1 MSMDFGVLDFAVGIN
16 RLTAFPLDPKS
27 YFESYDAAVAAAA
40 TAEPAGSTNTVYYY
54 GNPVVVVENG
64 KAKIYQIQPDKTLSG
79 VGEEIVINEN
89 VFTKDAEGKLSL
101 YGFATAVAGAQLTVG
116 TDGKLSW
123 VKPDTTTVDGLSTK
137 VATLETNIGN
147 LQTEIDK
154 KANSEDVYNKT
165 DIDGRFTTVTEEIAK
180 KANAAEV
187 YTKDEA
193 DLAIDAAVAGAS
205 HLTRQIVTA
214 QELAELIADPTTAAA
229 DNVIYMQKFSS
240 GEGKDNYK
248 EYMRFGTEGNY
259 SIELI
264 GDTSVDL
271 TDYAKTAD
279 INTALESYAKTTVTD
294 NLATQIAANTTAI
307 SQKADTT
314 VVETL
319 SDKVDKNI
327 GDIAALTEVVNGKA
341 NQNDLT
347 ALTTTVQGHTADL
360 ATLTNTVA
368 GKADASAVTELT
380 TKVTKNTNDLAALTT
395 AVDGKVDKVTSEVN
409 GKQVAWTLLSPT
421 NKTKLDNLVLN
432 EDDTVGISGSVAA
445 EKVTGLADWVTGQR
459 DSTPGLLSVADEAK
473 LDGIA
478 EGAQVNVIEAIKLAG
493 QTENLAII
501 DKVVELPFATG
512 EVAGIVKTSAE
523 VGLDSNNAL
532 EVKSLNVNK
541 LVQTEDVLLNCGGAA
556 AFTYN
561 K

>member
-1 MSMDFGVLDFAVGIN
+1 MSMDFGVLDFAVGFN

-137 VATLETNIGN
+137 IATLETNVGN
-147 LQTEIDK
+147 LQAEIGK
-154 KANSEDVYNKT
+154 KANSEDVYNKA
-165 DIDGRFTTVTEEIAK
+165 DIDGKLTTVAGEIAK
-180 KANAAEV
+180 KANAADV

-214 QELAELIADPTTAAA
+214 QELAAFIANPTTAA

-240 GEGKDNYK
+240 GKGKDNYK
-248 EYMRFGTEGNY
+248 EYMRFGTEGSY

-294 NLATQIAANTTAI
+294 DLATQIAANATAI

-319 SDKVDKNI
+319 SGKVDKNT
-327 GDIAALTEVVNGKA
+327 GDIAALTEAVNGKA

-347 ALTTTVQGHTADL
+347 ALTTTVEGHTADL

-395 AVDGKVDKVTSEVN
+395 TVDGKVDKVTSEVD

-432 EDDTVGISGSVAA
+432 EDGTVGISGSVAA

-459 DSTPGLLSVADEAK
+459 DSTPGLLSAADEAK

-523 VGLDSNNAL
+523 IGLDANNAL
-532 EVKSLNVNK
+532 EVKSLNVKK

-556 AFTYN
+556 AFTY
-561 K
+561 

>member
-1 MSMDFGVLDFAVGIN
+1 MSMDFGVLDFAVGLN

-40 TAEPAGSTNTVYYY
+40 TAEPAGSTNTAYYY

-137 VATLETNIGN
+137 VATLETNVGN
-147 LQTEIDK
+147 LQAEIGK

-165 DIDGRFTTVTEEIAK
+165 DIDSRLTTVTEEIAK
-180 KANAAEV
+180 KANSEDV

-214 QELAELIADPTTAAA
+214 QELAAFIANPATAS
-229 DNVIYMQKFSS
+229 DKVIYMQKFSS

-248 EYMRFGTEGNY
+248 EYMRFGTEGSY

-271 TDYAKTAD
+271 TDYAKIAD
-279 INTALESYAKTTVTD
+279 VNTALESYAKTTVTN
-294 NLATQIAANTTAI
+294 NLATQIAANATAI

-319 SDKVDKNI
+319 SGKVDKNT

-341 NQNDLT
+341 NQNDLAT
-347 ALTTTVQGHTADL
+347 LTTTVQGHTADL
-360 ATLTNTVA
+360 ATLTQTVA

-380 TKVTKNTNDLAALTT
+380 TKVTKNTNDLAALTAT
-395 AVDGKVDKVTSEVN
+395 VDGKVDKVTSEVN
-409 GKQVAWTLLSPT
+409 GKQVPWTLLSPT

-432 EDDTVGISGSVAA
+432 EDGTVGISGSVAA

-523 VGLDSNNAL
+523 IGLDSNNAL
-532 EVKSLNVNK
+532 EVKSLNVKK

-556 AFTYN
+556 AFTY
-561 K
+561 

>member
-137 VATLETNIGN
+137 IATLETNIGN

-165 DIDGRFTTVTEEIAK
+165 DIDGKLTTVAGEIAK
-180 KANAAEV
+180 KANAADV

-214 QELAELIADPTTAAA
+214 QELAAFIANPATAS

-279 INTALESYAKTTVTD
+279 VNTTLESYAKTTVTD
-294 NLATQIAANTTAI
+294 NLATQITANATAI

-319 SDKVDKNI
+319 SGKVDKNT

-347 ALTTTVQGHTADL
+347 ALATTVEGHTADL

-380 TKVTKNTNDLAALTT
+380 TKVTKNTDDLATLTAT
-395 AVDGKVDKVTSEVN
+395 VDGKVDKVTSEVD

-432 EDDTVGISGSVAA
+432 EDGTVGISGSVAA

-493 QTENLAII
+493 QTENLAIV

-556 AFTYN
+556 AFTY
-561 K
+561 

>member
-1 MSMDFGVLDFAVGIN
+1 MSMDFGVLDFAVGLN

-147 LQTEIDK
+147 LQTEIGK

-165 DIDGRFTTVTEEIAK
+165 DIDGRLTTVAEEIAK

-214 QELAELIADPTTAAA
+214 EELAAFIADPTTAA

-248 EYMRFGTEGNY
+248 EYMRFGTEGSY

-279 INTALESYAKTTVTD
+279 VNTTLESYAKTTVTD
-294 NLATQIAANTTAI
+294 NLATQIEANATAI

-319 SDKVDKNI
+319 SGKVDKNI
-327 GDIAALTEVVNGKA
+327 GDITALTETVNGKA
-341 NQNDLT
+341 NQNDLA
-347 ALTTTVQGHTADL
+347 ALTTTVEGHTADL

-380 TKVTKNTNDLAALTT
+380 TKVTKNTNDLAALTAT
-395 AVDGKVDKVTSEVN
+395 VDGKVDKVTSEVD

-432 EDDTVGISGSVAA
+432 EDGTVGISGSVAA

-459 DSTPGLLSVADEAK
+459 DSTPGLLSAADEAK

-523 VGLDSNNAL
+523 IGLDSNNAL

-556 AFTYN
+556 AFTY
-561 K
+561 

>member
-1 MSMDFGVLDFAVGIN
+1 MSMDFGVLDFAVGFN

-137 VATLETNIGN
+137 IATLETNVGN
-147 LQTEIDK
+147 LQAEIGK

-165 DIDGRFTTVTEEIAK
+165 DIDGKLTTVAGEIAK
-180 KANAAEV
+180 KANAADV

-214 QELAELIADPTTAAA
+214 QELAAFIANPATAS

-279 INTALESYAKTTVTD
+279 VNTTLESYAKTTVTD
-294 NLATQIAANTTAI
+294 NLTTQIAANATAI

-319 SDKVDKNI
+319 SGKVDKNI
-327 GDIAALTEVVNGKA
+327 GDITALTEAVNGKA

-347 ALTTTVQGHTADL
+347 ALTTTVEGHTADL

-368 GKADASAVTELT
+368 GKADTSAVTELT

-395 AVDGKVDKVTSEVN
+395 TVDGKVDKVTSEVD
-409 GKQVAWTLLSPT
+409 GKQVPWTLLSPT

-432 EDDTVGISGSVAA
+432 EDGTVGISGSVAA

-459 DSTPGLLSVADEAK
+459 DSTPGLLSAADEAK

-493 QTENLAII
+493 QTEHLAII

-523 VGLDSNNAL
+523 IGLDANNAL

-556 AFTYN
+556 AFTY
-561 K
+561 

>member
-1 MSMDFGVLDFAVGIN
+1 MSMDFGVLDFAVGLN

-40 TAEPAGSTNTVYYY
+40 TAEPAGSTNTAYYY
-54 GNPVVVVENG
+54 GNPVVVVENN

-89 VFTKDAEGKLSL
+89 VFTKDADGKLSL

-147 LQTEIDK
+147 LQTEIGK

-165 DIDGRFTTVTEEIAK
+165 DIDGRLTTVTEEIAK
-180 KANAAEV
+180 KANAADV

-214 QELAELIADPTTAAA
+214 QELAAFIANPATAS

-248 EYMRFGTEGNY
+248 EYMRFGTEGSY

-271 TDYAKTAD
+271 TDYAKTVD
-279 INTALESYAKTTVTD
+279 VNTTLESYAKTTVTN
-294 NLATQIAANTTAI
+294 NLATQIAANATAI

-319 SDKVDKNI
+319 SGKVDKNI
-327 GDIAALTEVVNGKA
+327 GDITALTEVVNGKA

-380 TKVTKNTNDLAALTT
+380 TKVTKNTNDLAALTAT
-395 AVDGKVDKVTSEVN
+395 VDGKVDKVTSEVD
-409 GKQVAWTLLSPT
+409 GKQVPWTLLSPT

-432 EDDTVGISGSVAA
+432 EDGTVGISGSVAA

-459 DSTPGLLSVADEAK
+459 DSTPGLLSAADEAK

-523 VGLDSNNAL
+523 IGLDSNNAL

>member
-1 MSMDFGVLDFAVGIN
+1 MSMDFGVLDFAVGFN

-137 VATLETNIGN
+137 IATLETNVGN
-147 LQTEIDK
+147 LQAEIGK

-165 DIDGRFTTVTEEIAK
+165 DIDGKLTTVAGEIAK
-180 KANAAEV
+180 KANAADV

-214 QELAELIADPTTAAA
+214 QELAAFIADPTTAA

-240 GEGKDNYK
+240 GKGKDNYK
-248 EYMRFGTEGNY
+248 EYMRFGTEGSY

-279 INTALESYAKTTVTD
+279 INTTLESYAKTTVTD
-294 NLATQIAANTTAI
+294 DLATQIAANATAI

-319 SDKVDKNI
+319 SGKVDKNT
-327 GDIAALTEVVNGKA
+327 GDIAALTEAVNGKA

-347 ALTTTVQGHTADL
+347 ALTTTVEGHTADL

-395 AVDGKVDKVTSEVN
+395 TVDGKVDKVTSEVD

-432 EDDTVGISGSVAA
+432 EDGTVGISGSVAA

-459 DSTPGLLSVADEAK
+459 DSTPGLLSAADEAK

-523 VGLDSNNAL
+523 VGLDANNAL

-556 AFTYN
+556 AFTY
-561 K
+561 

>member
-1 MSMDFGVLDFAVGIN
+1 MSMDFGVLDFAVGFN
-16 RLTAFPLDPKS
+16 RLTAFPLDSKS

-40 TAEPAGSTNTVYYY
+40 TAEPAGSTNTAYYY

-116 TDGKLSW
+116 ADGKLSW

-137 VATLETNIGN
+137 IATLETNVGN
-147 LQTEIDK
+147 LQAEIGK

-165 DIDGRFTTVTEEIAK
+165 DIDGKLTTVAGEIAK
-180 KANAAEV
+180 KANAADV

-214 QELAELIADPTTAAA
+214 QELAAFIANPATAS

-248 EYMRFGTEGNY
+248 EYMRFGAEGSY

-294 NLATQIAANTTAI
+294 NLAAQIAANATAI

-319 SDKVDKNI
+319 SGKVDKNT

-341 NQNDLT
+341 NQNDLAT
-347 ALTTTVQGHTADL
+347 LTTTVEGHTADL

-380 TKVTKNTNDLAALTT
+380 TKVTKNTDDLATLTAT
-395 AVDGKVDKVTSEVN
+395 VDGKVDKVTSEVD

-432 EDDTVGISGSVAA
+432 EDGTVGISGSVAA

-459 DSTPGLLSVADEAK
+459 DNTPGLLSAADEAK

-523 VGLDSNNAL
+523 IGLDSNNAL
-532 EVKSLNVNK
+532 EVKSLNVKK

-556 AFTYN
+556 AFTY
-561 K
+561 

>member
-1 MSMDFGVLDFAVGIN
+1 MSMNFGVLDFAVGFN
-16 RLTAFPLDPKS
+16 RLTAFPLDSKS

-40 TAEPAGSTNTVYYY
+40 TAEPAGSTNTAYYY

-165 DIDGRFTTVTEEIAK
+165 DIDGRLTTVTEEIAK
-180 KANAAEV
+180 KANAADV

-214 QELAELIADPTTAAA
+214 QELAAFIANPGTAS

-248 EYMRFGTEGNY
+248 EYMRFGAEGSY

-307 SQKADTT
+307 GNKADAT

-319 SDKVDKNI
+319 SGKVDKNI
-327 GDIAALTEVVNGKA
+327 GDITALTEAVNGKA

-347 ALTTTVQGHTADL
+347 ALTTTVEGHTADL

-395 AVDGKVDKVTSEVN
+395 TVDGKVDKVTSEVD
-409 GKQVAWTLLSPT
+409 GKQVPWTLLSPT

-432 EDDTVGISGSVAA
+432 EDGTVGISGSVAA

-541 LVQTEDVLLNCGGAA
+541 LVQTGDVLLNCGGAA
-556 AFTYN
+556 TFTY
-561 K
+561 

>member
-1 MSMDFGVLDFAVGIN
+1 MSMNFGVLDFAVGFN

-40 TAEPAGSTNTVYYY
+40 TAEPAGSTNTTYYY

-101 YGFATAVAGAQLTVG
+101 YGFAAATAGAQLTVG
-116 TDGKLSW
+116 ADGKLSW

-147 LQTEIDK
+147 LQTEIEK
-154 KANSEDVYNKT
+154 KANSKDVYNKT
-165 DIDGRFTTVTEEIAK
+165 DIDSRLTTVTEDIAK
-180 KANAAEV
+180 KANAADV

-214 QELAELIADPTTAAA
+214 QELTELIADPTTAS

-248 EYMRFGTEGNY
+248 EYMRFGAEGSY

-271 TDYAKTAD
+271 TDYAKTTD
-279 INTALESYAKTTVTD
+279 VNTALESYAKTTVTD
-294 NLATQIAANTTAI
+294 NLATQIAANATAI

-319 SDKVDKNI
+319 SGKVDKNI
-327 GDIAALTEVVNGKA
+327 GDITALTEAVNGKA
-341 NQNDLT
+341 SQADLT
-347 ALTTTVQGHTADL
+347 ALTTTVEGHTADL

-368 GKADASAVTELT
+368 GKANASAVTELT
-380 TKVTKNTNDLAALTT
+380 TKVTKNTNDLATLTT
-395 AVDGKVDKVTSEVN
+395 TVDGKVDKVTSEIN
-409 GKQVAWTLLSPT
+409 GEQVPWTLLSPT

-432 EDDTVGISGSVAA
+432 EDGTVGISGSVAA

-459 DSTPGLLSVADEAK
+459 DGTPGLLSVADEAK

-556 AFTYN
+556 AFTY
-561 K
+561 

>member
-40 TAEPAGSTNTVYYY
+40 TAEPAGSTNTAYYY

-101 YGFATAVAGAQLTVG
+101 YGFATATAGAQLTVG
-116 TDGKLSW
+116 ADGKLSW
-123 VKPDTTTVDGLSTK
+123 IKPDTTTVEGLSTK
-137 VATLETNIGN
+137 VATLETNVGN
-147 LQTEIDK
+147 LQTEISK

-165 DIDGRFTTVTEEIAK
+165 DIDGRLTTVAEEIAK
-180 KANAAEV
+180 KANAADV

-214 QELAELIADPTTAAA
+214 EKLTELIADPTTAA

-240 GEGKDNYK
+240 GKGKDNYK
-248 EYMRFGTEGNY
+248 EYMRFGAEGSY

-294 NLATQIAANTTAI
+294 NLATQIAANATAI

-319 SDKVDKNI
+319 SGKVDKNT
-327 GDIAALTEVVNGKA
+327 GDITALTEAVNEKA

-347 ALTTTVQGHTADL
+347 ALTTTVEGHTADL

-395 AVDGKVDKVTSEVN
+395 TVDGKVDKVTSEVD

-432 EDDTVGISGSVAA
+432 EDGTVGISGSVAA

-459 DSTPGLLSVADEAK
+459 DSTPGLLSAADEAK

-523 VGLDSNNAL
+523 IGLDSNNAL

-556 AFTYN
+556 AFTY
-561 K
+561 

>member
-137 VATLETNIGN
+137 IATLETNVGN
-147 LQTEIDK
+147 LQAEIGK

-165 DIDGRFTTVTEEIAK
+165 DIDGKLTTVAGEIAK
-180 KANAAEV
+180 KANAADV

-214 QELAELIADPTTAAA
+214 QELAAFIANPATAS

-279 INTALESYAKTTVTD
+279 VNTTLESYAKTTVTD
-294 NLATQIAANTTAI
+294 NLTTQIAANATAI

-319 SDKVDKNI
+319 SGKVDKNI
-327 GDIAALTEVVNGKA
+327 GDIAALTEAVNGKA

-347 ALTTTVQGHTADL
+347 ALTTTVEGHTADL

-395 AVDGKVDKVTSEVN
+395 TVDGKVDKVTSEVD

-432 EDDTVGISGSVAA
+432 EDGTVGISGSVAA

-459 DSTPGLLSVADEAK
+459 DSTPGLLSAADEAK

-523 VGLDSNNAL
+523 VGLDANNAL
-532 EVKSLNVNK
+532 EVKSLNVKK

-556 AFTYN
+556 AFTY
-561 K
+561 

>member
-1 MSMDFGVLDFAVGIN
+1 MSMDFGVLDFAVGFN

-116 TDGKLSW
+116 ADGKLSW
-123 VKPDTTTVDGLSTK
+123 VKPDTTTVEGLNTK
-137 VATLETNIGN
+137 VATLETNVGN
-147 LQTEIDK
+147 LQAEIGK

-165 DIDGRFTTVTEEIAK
+165 DIDGKLTTVAGEIAK
-180 KANAAEV
+180 KANAADV

-205 HLTRQIVTA
+205 HLTRQIVTTE
-214 QELAELIADPTTAAA
+214 ELAAFIADPTTAA

-240 GEGKDNYK
+240 GKGKDNYK
-248 EYMRFGTEGNY
+248 EYMRFGTEGSY

-294 NLATQIAANTTAI
+294 DLATQIAANATAI

-319 SDKVDKNI
+319 SGKVDKNI

-341 NQNDLT
+341 NQNDLAT
-347 ALTTTVQGHTADL
+347 LTTTVDGHTSDL
-360 ATLTNTVA
+360 ATLTQTVA

-380 TKVTKNTNDLAALTT
+380 TKVTKNTNDLTALTAT
-395 AVDGKVDKVTSEVN
+395 VDGKVDKVTSEVD
-409 GKQVAWTLLSPT
+409 GKQVPWTLLSPT

-432 EDDTVGISGSVAA
+432 EDGTVGISGSVAA

-459 DSTPGLLSVADEAK
+459 DSTPGLLSAADEAK

-512 EVAGIVKTSAE
+512 EVAGIVKTSVE

-556 AFTYN
+556 AFTY
-561 K
+561 

>member
-1 MSMDFGVLDFAVGIN
+1 MSMDFGVLDFAVGLN

-40 TAEPAGSTNTVYYY
+40 TAEPAGSTNTAYYY

-137 VATLETNIGN
+137 VATIETNIEN
-147 LQTEIDK
+147 LQTEIGK

-165 DIDGRFTTVTEEIAK
+165 DIDGRLTTVTEEIAK
-180 KANAAEV
+180 KANAADV

-214 QELAELIADPTTAAA
+214 QELAVFIANPATAS

-248 EYMRFGTEGNY
+248 EYMRFGAEGSY

-279 INTALESYAKTTVTD
+279 VNTTLESYAKTTVTD
-294 NLATQIAANTTAI
+294 NLATQIAANATAI

-319 SDKVDKNI
+319 SGKVDKNT
-327 GDIAALTEVVNGKA
+327 GDITALTEVVNGKA

-347 ALTTTVQGHTADL
+347 ALATTVQGHTADL
-360 ATLTNTVA
+360 ATLTQTVA

-380 TKVTKNTNDLAALTT
+380 TKVTKNTNDLAALTAT
-395 AVDGKVDKVTSEVN
+395 VDGKVDKVTSEVD

-432 EDDTVGISGSVAA
+432 EDGTVGISGSVAA
-445 EKVTGLADWVTGQR
+445 EKVTGLADWVTGKR

-478 EGAQVNVIEAIKLAG
+478 EGAQVNIIEAIKLAG

-523 VGLDSNNAL
+523 IGLDSNNAL

-556 AFTYN
+556 AFTY
-561 K
+561 

>member
-1 MSMDFGVLDFAVGIN
+1 MSMDFGVLDFAVGFN

-137 VATLETNIGN
+137 IATLETNVGN
-147 LQTEIDK
+147 LQAEIGK

-165 DIDGRFTTVTEEIAK
+165 DIDGKLTTVAGEIAK
-180 KANAAEV
+180 KANAADV

-205 HLTRQIVTA
+205 HLTRQIVTTE
-214 QELAELIADPTTAAA
+214 ELAAFIADPTTAA

-240 GEGKDNYK
+240 GKGKDNYK
-248 EYMRFGTEGNY
+248 EYMRFGTEGSY

-294 NLATQIAANTTAI
+294 DLATQIAANATAI

-319 SDKVDKNI
+319 SGKVDKNT
-327 GDIAALTEVVNGKA
+327 GDIAALTEAVNGKA

-347 ALTTTVQGHTADL
+347 ALTTTVEGHTADL

-395 AVDGKVDKVTSEVN
+395 TVDGKVDKVTSEVD

-432 EDDTVGISGSVAA
+432 EDGTVGISGSVAA

-459 DSTPGLLSVADEAK
+459 DSTPGLLSAADEAK

-523 VGLDSNNAL
+523 IGLDANNAL
-532 EVKSLNVNK
+532 EVKSLNVKK

-556 AFTYN
+556 AFTY
-561 K
+561 

>member
-89 VFTKDAEGKLSL
+89 VFTKDADGKLSL

-116 TDGKLSW
+116 ADGKLSW
-123 VKPDTTTVDGLSTK
+123 VKPDTTTVEGLSTK
-137 VATLETNIGN
+137 VATLETNVGN
-147 LQTEIDK
+147 LQTEIGK

-165 DIDGRFTTVTEEIAK
+165 DIDNRLTTVTEEIAK
-180 KANAAEV
+180 KANAADV

-205 HLTRQIVTA
+205 HLTRQIVTTE
-214 QELAELIADPTTAAA
+214 ELAAFIADPTTAA

-240 GEGKDNYK
+240 GKGKDNYK
-248 EYMRFGTEGNY
+248 EYMRFGAEGNY

-294 NLATQIAANTTAI
+294 NLATQIAANATAI

-319 SDKVDKNI
+319 SGKVDKNT
-327 GDIAALTEVVNGKA
+327 GDIAALTEVINGKA
-341 NQNDLT
+341 NQNDLA
-347 ALTTTVQGHTADL
+347 ALTTTVEGHTADL

-380 TKVTKNTNDLAALTT
+380 TKVTKNTNDITALTT
-395 AVDGKVDKVTSEVN
+395 TVDGKVDKVTSEVD
-409 GKQVAWTLLSPT
+409 GKQVPWTLLSPT
-421 NKTKLDNLVLN
+421 NKEKLDNLVLN
-432 EDDTVGISGSVAA
+432 EDGTVGISGSVAA

-523 VGLDSNNAL
+523 VGLDTNNAL

-556 AFTYN
+556 AFTY
-561 K
+561 

>member
-1 MSMDFGVLDFAVGIN
+1 MSMDFGVLDFAVGFN

-137 VATLETNIGN
+137 IATLETNVGN
-147 LQTEIDK
+147 LQAEIGK

-165 DIDGRFTTVTEEIAK
+165 DIDGKLTTVAGEIAK
-180 KANAAEV
+180 KANAADV

-214 QELAELIADPTTAAA
+214 QELAAFIANPATAA

-240 GEGKDNYK
+240 GKGKDNYK
-248 EYMRFGTEGNY
+248 EYMRFGTEGSY

-279 INTALESYAKTTVTD
+279 VNTTLESYAKTTVTD
-294 NLATQIAANTTAI
+294 NLATQIAANATAI

-319 SDKVDKNI
+319 SGKVDKNT
-327 GDIAALTEVVNGKA
+327 GDIAALTEAVNGKA

-347 ALTTTVQGHTADL
+347 ALTTTVEGHTADL

-395 AVDGKVDKVTSEVN
+395 TVDGKVDKVTSEVD

-432 EDDTVGISGSVAA
+432 EDGTVGISGSVAA

-459 DSTPGLLSVADEAK
+459 DSTPGLLSAADEAK

-523 VGLDSNNAL
+523 VGLDANNAL
-532 EVKSLNVNK
+532 EVKSLNVKK

-556 AFTYN
+556 AFTY
-561 K
+561 

>member
-1 MSMDFGVLDFAVGIN
+1 MSVDFGVLDFAVGLN

-40 TAEPAGSTNTVYYY
+40 TAEPAGSTNTAYYY

-147 LQTEIDK
+147 LQTEISK

-165 DIDGRFTTVTEEIAK
+165 DIDGRLTTVVEEIAK
-180 KANAAEV
+180 KANAADV

-214 QELAELIADPTTAAA
+214 QELAAFIANPATAS
-229 DNVIYMQKFSS
+229 DKVIYMQKFSS

-248 EYMRFGTEGNY
+248 EYMRFGAEGSY

-279 INTALESYAKTTVTD
+279 VNTALESYAKTTVTD
-294 NLATQIAANTTAI
+294 NLATQIAANATAI
-307 SQKADTT
+307 SQKADAT

-319 SDKVDKNI
+319 SGKVDKNI

-360 ATLTNTVA
+360 ATLTQTVA

-380 TKVTKNTNDLAALTT
+380 TKVTKNTDDLATLTAT
-395 AVDGKVDKVTSEVN
+395 VDGKVDKVTSEVD

-432 EDDTVGISGSVAA
+432 EDGTVGISGSVAA

-459 DSTPGLLSVADEAK
+459 DSTPGLLSAADEAK

-556 AFTYN
+556 AFTY
-561 K
+561 

>member
-1 MSMDFGVLDFAVGIN
+1 MSMDFGVLDFAVGLN

-40 TAEPAGSTNTVYYY
+40 TAEPAGSTNTAYYY

-147 LQTEIDK
+147 LQTEIGK

-165 DIDGRFTTVTEEIAK
+165 DIDGKLTTVTEEIAK
-180 KANAAEV
+180 KANAADV
-187 YTKDEA
+187 YTKDE
-193 DLAIDAAVAGAS
+193 
-205 HLTRQIVTA
+205 TE
-214 QELAELIADPTTAAA
+214 ELAAFIADPATAA

-271 TDYAKTAD
+271 TDYAKIAD
-279 INTALESYAKTTVTD
+279 VNTTLESYAKTTVTD
-294 NLATQIAANTTAI
+294 DLAAKITANTTAI
-307 SQKADTT
+307 DKKADTT

-319 SDKVDKNI
+319 SGKVDKNT

-341 NQNDLT
+341 NQNDLAT
-347 ALTTTVQGHTADL
+347 LTTTVQGHTADL
-360 ATLTNTVA
+360 ATLTQTVA

-380 TKVTKNTNDLAALTT
+380 TKVTKNTNDIAALTT
-395 AVDGKVDKVTSEVN
+395 TVDGKVDKVTSEVD

-432 EDDTVGISGSVAA
+432 EDGTVGISGSVAA

-523 VGLDSNNAL
+523 VGLDTNNAL

-556 AFTYN
+556 AFTY
-561 K
+561 

>member
-89 VFTKDAEGKLSL
+89 VFTKDVEGKLSL

-137 VATLETNIGN
+137 IATLETNVGN
-147 LQTEIDK
+147 LQAEIGK
-154 KANSEDVYNKT
+154 KANSKDVYNKT
-165 DIDGRFTTVTEEIAK
+165 DIDGKLTTVAGEIAK
-180 KANAAEV
+180 KANAADV

-214 QELAELIADPTTAAA
+214 QELTAFIANPATAS

-294 NLATQIAANTTAI
+294 NLATQIAANATAI

-319 SDKVDKNI
+319 SGKVDKNT
-327 GDIAALTEVVNGKA
+327 GDIAALTKAVNGKA
-341 NQNDLT
+341 SQADLT

-360 ATLTNTVA
+360 ATLTQTVA

-380 TKVTKNTNDLAALTT
+380 TKVTKNTDDLATLTAT
-395 AVDGKVDKVTSEVN
+395 VDGKVDKVTSEVD
-409 GKQVAWTLLSPT
+409 GKQVPWTLLSPT

-432 EDDTVGISGSVAA
+432 EDGTVGISGSVAA

-523 VGLDSNNAL
+523 IGLDSNNAL

-556 AFTYN
+556 AFTY
-561 K
+561 

>member
-1 MSMDFGVLDFAVGIN
+1 MSMDFGVLDFAVGFN

-137 VATLETNIGN
+137 IATLETNVGN
-147 LQTEIDK
+147 LQAEIGK

-165 DIDGRFTTVTEEIAK
+165 DIDGKLTTVAGEIAK
-180 KANAAEV
+180 KANAADV

-214 QELAELIADPTTAAA
+214 QELAAFIANPATAA

-240 GEGKDNYK
+240 GKGKDNYK
-248 EYMRFGTEGNY
+248 EYMRFGTEGSY

-279 INTALESYAKTTVTD
+279 VNTTLESYAKTTVTD
-294 NLATQIAANTTAI
+294 NLATQIAANATAI

-319 SDKVDKNI
+319 SGKVDKNI
-327 GDIAALTEVVNGKA
+327 GDITALTEAVNGKA

-347 ALTTTVQGHTADL
+347 ALTTTVEGHTADL

-395 AVDGKVDKVTSEVN
+395 TVDGKVDKVTSEVD

-432 EDDTVGISGSVAA
+432 EDGTVGISGSVAA

-459 DSTPGLLSVADEAK
+459 DSTPGLLSAADEAK

-523 VGLDSNNAL
+523 VGLDANNAL

-556 AFTYN
+556 AFTY
-561 K
+561 

>member
-137 VATLETNIGN
+137 IATLETNVGN
-147 LQTEIDK
+147 LQAEIGK
-154 KANSEDVYNKT
+154 KVNSEDVYNKT
-165 DIDGRFTTVTEEIAK
+165 DIDGKLTTVAGEIAK
-180 KANAAEV
+180 KANAADV

-205 HLTRQIVTA
+205 HLTRQIVTTE
-214 QELAELIADPTTAAA
+214 ELAAFIADPTTAS

-248 EYMRFGTEGNY
+248 EYMRFGTEGSY

-294 NLATQIAANTTAI
+294 DLATQIAANATAI

-319 SDKVDKNI
+319 SGKVDKNT
-327 GDIAALTEVVNGKA
+327 GDIAALTEAVNGKA

-347 ALTTTVQGHTADL
+347 ALTTTVEGHTADL

-395 AVDGKVDKVTSEVN
+395 TVDGKVDKVTSEVD

-432 EDDTVGISGSVAA
+432 EDGTVGISGSVAA

-459 DSTPGLLSVADEAK
+459 DSTPGLLSAADEAK

-523 VGLDSNNAL
+523 IGLDANNAL
-532 EVKSLNVNK
+532 EVKSLNVKK

-556 AFTYN
+556 AFTY
-561 K
+561 

>member
-165 DIDGRFTTVTEEIAK
+165 DIDGKLTTVAGEIAK
-180 KANAAEV
+180 KANAADV

-214 QELAELIADPTTAAA
+214 EKLTELIADPTTAA

-240 GEGKDNYK
+240 GKGKDNYK
-248 EYMRFGTEGNY
+248 EYMRFGAEGSY

-271 TDYAKTAD
+271 TDYAKTTD
-279 INTALESYAKTTVTD
+279 VNTALESYAKTTVTD
-294 NLATQIAANTTAI
+294 NLATQIAANATAI

-319 SDKVDKNI
+319 SGKVDKNI
-327 GDIAALTEVVNGKA
+327 GDITALTEAVNGKA

-347 ALTTTVQGHTADL
+347 ALATTVQGHTADL
-360 ATLTNTVA
+360 ATLTQTVA
-368 GKADASAVTELT
+368 GKANASAVTELT
-380 TKVTKNTNDLAALTT
+380 TKVTKNTNDIAALTAT
-395 AVDGKVDKVTSEVN
+395 VDGKVDKVTSEIN
-409 GKQVAWTLLSPT
+409 GEQVPWTLLSPT

-432 EDDTVGISGSVAA
+432 EDGTVGISGSVAA

-459 DSTPGLLSVADEAK
+459 DGTPGLLSVADEAK

-532 EVKSLNVNK
+532 EVKSLNVKK

>member
-1 MSMDFGVLDFAVGIN
+1 
-16 RLTAFPLDPKS
+16 
-27 YFESYDAAVAAAA
+27 
-40 TAEPAGSTNTVYYY
+40 
-54 GNPVVVVENG
+54 
-64 KAKIYQIQPDKTLSG
+64 
-79 VGEEIVINEN
+79 
-89 VFTKDAEGKLSL
+89 
-101 YGFATAVAGAQLTVG
+101 
-116 TDGKLSW
+116 
-123 VKPDTTTVDGLSTK
+123 
-137 VATLETNIGN
+137 
-147 LQTEIDK
+147 
-154 KANSEDVYNKT
+154 
-165 DIDGRFTTVTEEIAK
+165 
-180 KANAAEV
+180 
-187 YTKDEA
+187 
-193 DLAIDAAVAGAS
+193 
-205 HLTRQIVTA
+205 
-214 QELAELIADPTTAAA
+214 
-229 DNVIYMQKFSS
+229 MQKFSS

-248 EYMRFGTEGNY
+248 EYMRFGAEGSY

-294 NLATQIAANTTAI
+294 NLATQIAANATAI
-307 SQKADTT
+307 GNKADVT

-319 SDKVDKNI
+319 SGKVDKNT
-327 GDIAALTEVVNGKA
+327 GDITALTEVVNGKA

-347 ALTTTVQGHTADL
+347 TLATTVEGHTADL

-380 TKVTKNTNDLAALTT
+380 TKVTKNTNDLAALTAT
-395 AVDGKVDKVTSEVN
+395 VDGKVDKVTSEVD

-432 EDDTVGISGSVAA
+432 EDGTVGISGSVAA

-459 DSTPGLLSVADEAK
+459 GSTPGLLSVADEAK

-501 DKVVELPFATG
+501 DKVVELPFATD
-512 EVAGIVKTSAE
+512 EIAGIVKTSAE
-523 VGLDSNNAL
+523 IGLDSNNAL

-556 AFTYN
+556 AFTY
-561 K
+561 

>member
-1 MSMDFGVLDFAVGIN
+1 MSMDFGVLDFAVGFN

-137 VATLETNIGN
+137 IATLETNVGN
-147 LQTEIDK
+147 LQAEIGK

-165 DIDGRFTTVTEEIAK
+165 DIDGKLTTVAGEIAK
-180 KANAAEV
+180 KANAADV

-205 HLTRQIVTA
+205 HLTRQIVTTE
-214 QELAELIADPTTAAA
+214 ELAAFIADPTTAA

-240 GEGKDNYK
+240 GKGKDNYK
-248 EYMRFGTEGNY
+248 EYMRFGTEGSY

-294 NLATQIAANTTAI
+294 DLATQIAANATAI

-319 SDKVDKNI
+319 SGKVDKNT
-327 GDIAALTEVVNGKA
+327 GDIAALTEAVNGKA

-347 ALTTTVQGHTADL
+347 ALTTTVEGHTADL

-395 AVDGKVDKVTSEVN
+395 TVDGKVDKVTSEVD

-432 EDDTVGISGSVAA
+432 EDGTVGISGSVAA

-459 DSTPGLLSVADEAK
+459 DSTPGLLSAADEAK

-523 VGLDSNNAL
+523 VGLDANNAL

-556 AFTYN
+556 AFTY
-561 K
+561 

>member
-1 MSMDFGVLDFAVGIN
+1 MSMDFGVLDFAVGFN

-137 VATLETNIGN
+137 IATLETNVGN
-147 LQTEIDK
+147 LQAEIGK

-165 DIDGRFTTVTEEIAK
+165 DIDGKLTTVAGEIAK
-180 KANAAEV
+180 KANAADV

-214 QELAELIADPTTAAA
+214 QELAAFIANPATAA

-240 GEGKDNYK
+240 GKGKDNYK
-248 EYMRFGTEGNY
+248 EYMRFGTEGSY

-294 NLATQIAANTTAI
+294 DLATQIAANATAI

-319 SDKVDKNI
+319 SGKVDKNT
-327 GDIAALTEVVNGKA
+327 GDIAALTEAVNGKA

-347 ALTTTVQGHTADL
+347 ALTTTVEGHTADL

-395 AVDGKVDKVTSEVN
+395 TVDGKVDKVTSEVD

-432 EDDTVGISGSVAA
+432 EDGTVGISGSVAA

-459 DSTPGLLSVADEAK
+459 DSTPGLLSAADEAK

-523 VGLDSNNAL
+523 VGLDANNAL

-556 AFTYN
+556 AFTY
-561 K
+561 

>member
-137 VATLETNIGN
+137 IATLETNVGN
-147 LQTEIDK
+147 LQAEIGK

-165 DIDGRFTTVTEEIAK
+165 DIDGKLTTVAGEIAK
-180 KANAAEV
+180 KANAADV

-214 QELAELIADPTTAAA
+214 QELAAFIANPATAS

-279 INTALESYAKTTVTD
+279 VNTTLESYAKTTVTD
-294 NLATQIAANTTAI
+294 NLTTQIAANATAI

-319 SDKVDKNI
+319 SGKVDKNI
-327 GDIAALTEVVNGKA
+327 GDIAALTEAVNGKA

-347 ALTTTVQGHTADL
+347 ALTTTVDGHTADL
-360 ATLTNTVA
+360 ATLTQTVA

-380 TKVTKNTNDLAALTT
+380 TKVTKNTNDLAALTAT
-395 AVDGKVDKVTSEVN
+395 VDGKVDKVTSEVD
-409 GKQVAWTLLSPT
+409 GKQVPWTLLSPT

-432 EDDTVGISGSVAA
+432 EDGTVGISGSVAA

-459 DSTPGLLSVADEAK
+459 DSTPGLLSAADEAK

-523 VGLDSNNAL
+523 VGLDANNAL
-532 EVKSLNVNK
+532 EVKSLNVKK

-556 AFTYN
+556 AFTY
-561 K
+561 

>member
-101 YGFATAVAGAQLTVG
+101 YGFATATAGAQLTVG
-116 TDGKLSW
+116 ADGKLSW

-147 LQTEIDK
+147 LQTEIGK

-165 DIDGRFTTVTEEIAK
+165 DIDGRLTTVTEEIAK
-180 KANAAEV
+180 KANAADV

-214 QELAELIADPTTAAA
+214 EELAAFIANPATAS

-240 GEGKDNYK
+240 GKGKDNYK
-248 EYMRFGTEGNY
+248 EYMRFGAEGSY

-279 INTALESYAKTTVTD
+279 INTALESYAKTTVTN
-294 NLATQIAANTTAI
+294 NLATQIAANATAI

-319 SDKVDKNI
+319 SGKVDKNI
-327 GDIAALTEVVNGKA
+327 GDITALTEAVNGKA
-341 NQNDLT
+341 SQADLT
-347 ALTTTVQGHTADL
+347 ALTTTVEGHTADL
-360 ATLTNTVA
+360 ATLTNTIA

-380 TKVTKNTNDLAALTT
+380 TKVTKNTNDLTALTAT
-395 AVDGKVDKVTSEVN
+395 VDGKVDKVTSEVD

-432 EDDTVGISGSVAA
+432 EDGTVGISGSVAA

-459 DSTPGLLSVADEAK
+459 DSTPGLLSAADEAK

-523 VGLDSNNAL
+523 IGLDSNNAL

>member
-1 MSMDFGVLDFAVGIN
+1 MSMDFGVLDFAVGLN

-40 TAEPAGSTNTVYYY
+40 TAEPAGSTNTAYYY

-116 TDGKLSW
+116 ADDKLSW

-137 VATLETNIGN
+137 VATLETNVGN

-165 DIDGRFTTVTEEIAK
+165 DIDGRLTTVTEEIAK
-180 KANAAEV
+180 KANAADV

-193 DLAIDAAVAGAS
+193 DFAIDAAVAGAS

-214 QELAELIADPTTAAA
+214 EELAAFIADPTTAA

-240 GEGKDNYK
+240 GKGKDNYK
-248 EYMRFGTEGNY
+248 EYMRFGAEGSY

-271 TDYAKTAD
+271 TDYAKTID
-279 INTALESYAKTTVTD
+279 VNTALESYAKTTVTN
-294 NLATQIAANTTAI
+294 NLATQIAANATAI

-319 SDKVDKNI
+319 SGKVDKNT

-347 ALTTTVQGHTADL
+347 ALATTVEGHTADL

-380 TKVTKNTNDLAALTT
+380 TKVTKNTNDLAALTAT
-395 AVDGKVDKVTSEVN
+395 VDGKVDKVTSEVN

-432 EDDTVGISGSVAA
+432 EDGTVGISGSVAA

-556 AFTYN
+556 AFTY
-561 K
+561 

>member
-1 MSMDFGVLDFAVGIN
+1 MSMDFGVLDFAVGLN

-40 TAEPAGSTNTVYYY
+40 TAEPAGSTNTAYYY

-101 YGFATAVAGAQLTVG
+101 YGFATATAGAQLTVG
-116 TDGKLSW
+116 ADGKLSW

-147 LQTEIDK
+147 LQTEIGK

-165 DIDGRFTTVTEEIAK
+165 DIDGRFTTVTEDIAK

-214 QELAELIADPTTAAA
+214 QELAAFIANPATAS

-248 EYMRFGTEGNY
+248 EYMRFGAEGSY

-271 TDYAKTAD
+271 TDYAKTTD
-279 INTALESYAKTTVTD
+279 VNTALESYAKTTVTN
-294 NLATQIAANTTAI
+294 NLATQIAANATAI
-307 SQKADTT
+307 GNKADAA

-319 SDKVDKNI
+319 SGKVDKNI
-327 GDIAALTEVVNGKA
+327 GDITALTEVVNGKA

-360 ATLTNTVA
+360 ATLTQTVA

-380 TKVTKNTNDLAALTT
+380 TKVTKNTNDLAALTAT
-395 AVDGKVDKVTSEVN
+395 VDGKVDKVTSEVN

-432 EDDTVGISGSVAA
+432 EDGTVGISGSVAA

-459 DSTPGLLSVADEAK
+459 DGTPGLLSVADEAK

-532 EVKSLNVNK
+532 EVKSLNVKK

-556 AFTYN
+556 AFTY
-561 K
+561 

>member
-1 MSMDFGVLDFAVGIN
+1 MSMDFGVLDFAVGFN
-16 RLTAFPLDPKS
+16 RLTAFPLDSKS

-40 TAEPAGSTNTVYYY
+40 TAEPAGSTNTAYYY

-116 TDGKLSW
+116 ADGKLSW

-147 LQTEIDK
+147 LQTEIEK

-165 DIDGRFTTVTEEIAK
+165 DIDGKLTTVAGEIAK
-180 KANAAEV
+180 KANAADV

-193 DLAIDAAVAGAS
+193 DLAIDAAVATAS
-205 HLTRQIVTA
+205 HLTRQIVTTE
-214 QELAELIADPTTAAA
+214 ELAAFIADPTTAA
-229 DNVIYMQKFSS
+229 DNVIYMQKVSS
-240 GEGKDNYK
+240 GKGKDNYK
-248 EYMRFGTEGNY
+248 EYMRFGAEGSY

-271 TDYAKTAD
+271 TDYAKTID
-279 INTALESYAKTTVTD
+279 VNTALESYAKTTVTD

-319 SDKVDKNI
+319 SGKVDKNT
-327 GDIAALTEVVNGKA
+327 GDITALTEVVNGKA

-395 AVDGKVDKVTSEVN
+395 TVDGKVDKVTSEVN

-432 EDDTVGISGSVAA
+432 EDGTVGISGSVAA

-459 DSTPGLLSVADEAK
+459 DGTPGLLSVADEAK

-523 VGLDSNNAL
+523 VGLDKNNAL

-556 AFTYN
+556 AFTY
-561 K
+561 

>member
-1 MSMDFGVLDFAVGIN
+1 MSMDFGVLDFAVGFN
-16 RLTAFPLDPKS
+16 RLTAFPLDSKS

-40 TAEPAGSTNTVYYY
+40 TAEPAGSTNTAYYY

-89 VFTKDAEGKLSL
+89 VFTKDAEGKLNL
-101 YGFATAVAGAQLTVG
+101 YGFATATAGAQLTVG

-137 VATLETNIGN
+137 VATIETNIGN
-147 LQTEIDK
+147 LQTEIGK

-165 DIDGRFTTVTEEIAK
+165 DIDGKLTTVAGEIAK
-180 KANAAEV
+180 KANAADV

-214 QELAELIADPTTAAA
+214 QELTEFIANPATAS

-248 EYMRFGTEGNY
+248 EYMRFGTEGSY

-279 INTALESYAKTTVTD
+279 VNTALESYAKTTVTD
-294 NLATQIAANTTAI
+294 NLATQIAANATAI
-307 SQKADTT
+307 GKKADTT

-319 SDKVDKNI
+319 SGKVDKNT

-341 NQNDLT
+341 NQNDLAT
-347 ALTTTVQGHTADL
+347 LATTVEGHTADL
-360 ATLTNTVA
+360 ATLTQTVA

-380 TKVTKNTNDLAALTT
+380 TKVTKNTNDLAALTAT
-395 AVDGKVDKVTSEVN
+395 VDGKVDKVTSEVD

-432 EDDTVGISGSVAA
+432 EDGTVGISGSVAA

-459 DSTPGLLSVADEAK
+459 DSTPGLLSAADEAK

-532 EVKSLNVNK
+532 EVKSLNVKK

>member
-1 MSMDFGVLDFAVGIN
+1 MSMDFGVLDFAVGLN

-40 TAEPAGSTNTVYYY
+40 TAEPAGSTNTAYYY

-116 TDGKLSW
+116 ADGKLSW

-137 VATLETNIGN
+137 VATLETNVGN

-165 DIDGRFTTVTEEIAK
+165 DIDGRFTTVAGEIAK
-180 KANAAEV
+180 KANAADV

-214 QELAELIADPTTAAA
+214 EKLTELIADPTTAA

-294 NLATQIAANTTAI
+294 NLAAQIAANATAI

-319 SDKVDKNI
+319 SGKVDKNT
-327 GDIAALTEVVNGKA
+327 GDITALTEVVNGKA
-341 NQNDLT
+341 NQNDLAT
-347 ALTTTVQGHTADL
+347 LTTTVEGHTADL

-380 TKVTKNTNDLAALTT
+380 TKVTKNTDDLAALTT
-395 AVDGKVDKVTSEVN
+395 TVDGKVDKVTSEVD
-409 GKQVAWTLLSPT
+409 GKQVPWTLLSPT

-432 EDDTVGISGSVAA
+432 EDGTVGISGSVAA

-523 VGLDSNNAL
+523 IGLDSNNAL
-532 EVKSLNVNK
+532 EVKSLNVKK

-556 AFTYN
+556 AFTY
-561 K
+561 

>member
-1 MSMDFGVLDFAVGIN
+1 MSMDFGVLDFAVGFN

-137 VATLETNIGN
+137 IATLETNVGN
-147 LQTEIDK
+147 LQAEIGK
-154 KANSEDVYNKT
+154 KANIEDVYNKT
-165 DIDGRFTTVTEEIAK
+165 DIDGKLTTVAGEIAK
-180 KANAAEV
+180 KANAADV

-214 QELAELIADPTTAAA
+214 QELAAFIANPATAA

-240 GEGKDNYK
+240 GKGKDNYK
-248 EYMRFGTEGNY
+248 EYMRFGTEGSY

-294 NLATQIAANTTAI
+294 DLATQIAANATAI

-319 SDKVDKNI
+319 SGKVDKNT
-327 GDIAALTEVVNGKA
+327 GDIAALTEAVNGKA

-347 ALTTTVQGHTADL
+347 ALTTTVEGHTADL

-395 AVDGKVDKVTSEVN
+395 TVDGKVDKVTSEVD

-432 EDDTVGISGSVAA
+432 EDGTVGISGSVAA

-459 DSTPGLLSVADEAK
+459 DSTPGLLSAADEAK

-523 VGLDSNNAL
+523 VGLDANNAL
-532 EVKSLNVNK
+532 EVKSLNVKK

-556 AFTYN
+556 AFTY
-561 K
+561 

>member
-1 MSMDFGVLDFAVGIN
+1 MSMDFGVLDFAVGFN

-137 VATLETNIGN
+137 IATLETNVGN
-147 LQTEIDK
+147 LQAEIGK

-165 DIDGRFTTVTEEIAK
+165 DIDGKLTTVAGEIAK
-180 KANAAEV
+180 KANAADV

-214 QELAELIADPTTAAA
+214 QELAAFIANPATAS

-279 INTALESYAKTTVTD
+279 VNTTLESYAKTTVTD
-294 NLATQIAANTTAI
+294 NLTTQIAANATAI

-319 SDKVDKNI
+319 SGKVDKNI
-327 GDIAALTEVVNGKA
+327 GDIAALTEAVNGKA

-347 ALTTTVQGHTADL
+347 ALTTTVDGHTADL
-360 ATLTNTVA
+360 ATLTQTVA

-380 TKVTKNTNDLAALTT
+380 TKVTKNTNDLAALTAT
-395 AVDGKVDKVTSEVN
+395 VDGKVDKVTSEVD
-409 GKQVAWTLLSPT
+409 GKQVPWTLLSPT

-432 EDDTVGISGSVAA
+432 EDGTVGISGSVAA

-459 DSTPGLLSVADEAK
+459 DSTPGLLSAADEAK

-523 VGLDSNNAL
+523 VGLDANNAL
-532 EVKSLNVNK
+532 EVKSLNVKK

-556 AFTYN
+556 AFTY
-561 K
+561 

>member
-1 MSMDFGVLDFAVGIN
+1 MSMDFGVLDFAVGFN

-116 TDGKLSW
+116 ADGKLSW

-137 VATLETNIGN
+137 IATLETNVGN
-147 LQTEIDK
+147 LQAEIGK

-165 DIDGRFTTVTEEIAK
+165 DIDGKLTTVAGEIAK
-180 KANAAEV
+180 KANAADV

-214 QELAELIADPTTAAA
+214 QELAAFIANPATAA

-240 GEGKDNYK
+240 GKGKDNYK
-248 EYMRFGTEGNY
+248 EYMRFGTEGSY

-294 NLATQIAANTTAI
+294 DLATQIAANATAI

-319 SDKVDKNI
+319 SGKVDKNT
-327 GDIAALTEVVNGKA
+327 GDIAALTEAVNGKA

-347 ALTTTVQGHTADL
+347 ALTTTVEGHTADL

-395 AVDGKVDKVTSEVN
+395 TVDGKVDKVTSEVD

-432 EDDTVGISGSVAA
+432 EDGTVGISGSVAA

-459 DSTPGLLSVADEAK
+459 DSTPGLLSAADEAK

-523 VGLDSNNAL
+523 VGLDANNAL
-532 EVKSLNVNK
+532 EVKSLNVKK

-556 AFTYN
+556 AFTY
-561 K
+561 

>member
-116 TDGKLSW
+116 ADGKLSW
-123 VKPDTTTVDGLSTK
+123 VKPDTTTVEGLNTK
-137 VATLETNIGN
+137 VATLETNVGN
-147 LQTEIDK
+147 LQTEIVK

-165 DIDGRFTTVTEEIAK
+165 DIDDRLTTVTEEIAK
-180 KANAAEV
+180 KANAADV

-193 DLAIDAAVAGAS
+193 DLAIDAAVATAS
-205 HLTRQIVTA
+205 HLTRQIVTTE
-214 QELAELIADPTTAAA
+214 ELAAFIANPATAS

-248 EYMRFGTEGNY
+248 EYMRFGAKGSY

-271 TDYAKTAD
+271 TDYAKTID
-279 INTALESYAKTTVTD
+279 VNTALESYAKTTVTD
-294 NLATQIAANTTAI
+294 NLATQIAANATAI

-319 SDKVDKNI
+319 SGKIDKNT
-327 GDIAALTEVVNGKA
+327 GDIAALTEAVNGKA
-341 NQNDLT
+341 NQNDLA
-347 ALTTTVQGHTADL
+347 ALTTTVEGHTANL
-360 ATLTNTVA
+360 ATLTQTVTR
-368 GKADASAVTELT
+368 KADASAVTELT
-380 TKVTKNTNDLAALTT
+380 TKVTKNTNDLATLTT
-395 AVDGKVDKVTSEVN
+395 TVDGKVDKVTSEVD

-432 EDDTVGISGSVAA
+432 EDGTVGISGSVAA

-493 QTENLAII
+493 QTENLAITNKI
-501 DKVVELPFATG
+501 VELPFATG

-523 VGLDSNNAL
+523 VGLDTNNAL
-532 EVKSLNVNK
+532 EIKSLNVNK

-556 AFTYN
+556 AFTY
-561 K
+561 